1 MRLDAKTL
9 PTILR
14 EAIDHVANTGARVI
28 IEMSDGQRVG
38 LVPVEDL
45 EFVQEIED
53 RMDNESADAAIAEG
67 GLEIPWDIVKQEIDQ
82 ES

>member
-1 MRLDAKTL
+1 
-9 PTILR
+9 
-14 EAIDHVANTGARVI
+14 
-28 IEMSDGQRVG
+28 MSDGQRVG

-67 GLEIPWDIVKQEIDQ
+67 GLDIPWDIVKQEIDQ